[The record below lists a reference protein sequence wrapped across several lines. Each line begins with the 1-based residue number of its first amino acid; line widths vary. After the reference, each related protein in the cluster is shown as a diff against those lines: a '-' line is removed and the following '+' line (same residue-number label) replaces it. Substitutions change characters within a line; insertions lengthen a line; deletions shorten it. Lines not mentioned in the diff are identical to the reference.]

1 MSERPCAVPEVDR
14 LIALGEEELRD
25 EVSRGELLGFA
36 IPSEGA
42 VALAFDHDGAL

>member
-1 MSERPCAVPEVDR
+1 MVDTPRAVPEVDR

-42 VALAFDHDGAL
+42 VALAFDYDGAL